1 MIQDNML
8 RPIRINAGLGNSPEA
23 YYNNM
28 PKSAN
33 KVIKVGVDF
42 EKSEMSEFNE
52 KMEKVI
58 QQQRARLRISRDQQ
72 RSICPC

>member
-1 MIQDNML
+1 MSLNFSIL
-8 RPIRINAGLGNSPEA
+8 RPIRINAGLGNPPEA

-28 PKSAN
+28 LESAN

-58 QQQRARLRISRDQQ
+58 QQQR
-72 RSICPC
+72 